1 MLIMTR
7 KLGEGFRI
15 GENIRVVVAEFS
27 GNCVKIGVD
36 APREIEILRDNAK
49 KKAAKKSEADK
60 LREELEKTQK
70 ALAQER
76 RRKERAVQRYARLAR
91 MSKEEERKGYDEKD

>member
-15 GENIRVVVAEFS
+15 GENIRVVVAELS

-36 APREIEILRDNAK
+36 APREIAVQRDDAKSQTRKPSEVDRLRQK
-49 KKAAKKSEADK
+49 
-60 LREELEKTQK
+60 LEK
-70 ALAQER
+70 AEALLAQER
-76 RRKERAVQRYARLAR
+76 RRKERAVKRYAQL
-91 MSKEEERKGYDEKD
+91 SNLVKEKGKRNENV

>member
-1 MLIMTR
+1 MLMMTR
-7 KLGEGFRI
+7 KPGEGFRI
-15 GENIRVVVAEFS
+15 GENVRVVVTGVAE
-27 GNCVKIGVD
+27 GCAKIGVD

-60 LREELEKTQK
+60 LREELEKTKK

-91 MSKEEERKGYDEKD
+91 MSKEEERKEYDEKI

>member
-15 GENIRVVVAEFS
+15 GENIRVVVAEFA

-49 KKAAKKSEADK
+49 KKASKKSETEK

-91 MSKEEERKGYDEKD
+91 MSKEEERKGYNEKD

>member
-15 GENIRVVVAEFS
+15 GEDIRVVVAEFA

-49 KKAAKKSEADK
+49 KKAAQKSETEK
-60 LREELEKTQK
+60 LRKELEKTQK

-76 RRKERAVQRYARLAR
+76 RRKERAAQRYARLAR
-91 MSKEEERKGYDEKD
+91 QFKEERKEYDEKI